1 MVWLM
6 LTSDV
11 ILCGEHAMND
21 MRSTI
26 NSEATANP
34 FGANSFIEKKARIVG
49 VTGTRTLKITAL
61 RIFLLEAL
69 KSTVRDPA
77 FG

>member
-1 MVWLM
+1 
-6 LTSDV
+6 
-11 ILCGEHAMND
+11 MND

-34 FGANSFIEKKARIVG
+34 FGANSFIEKKGSDCGR
-49 VTGTRTLKITAL
+49 TGTRTFERLRRS

-69 KSTVRDPA
+69 KA
-77 FG
+77 Q

>member
-1 MVWLM
+1 
-6 LTSDV
+6 
-11 ILCGEHAMND
+11 MND

-26 NSEATANP
+26 NSEDIANP
-34 FGANSFIEKKARIVG
+34 FGANSFIERKARIVG
-49 VTGTRTLKITAL
+49 VTGTRTFERLRRS

-69 KSTVRDPA
+69 RSTVRDLH